1 MTQTNHSIEPVRAHG
16 GLRRLRRGDLN
27 STQELTSSVLTK
39 TKFQSALQIEIDR
52 ALQDDLTLLVA
63 SLRIRPVPGHQE
75 ESLRGRNLPDEL
87 LQRIR
92 SVHENIKVVVVS
104 AEELLL
110 LLPSV
115 RRRPDGEAAVNHI
128 VEVLTPPLAVDGLDH
143 HLAPTIGAA
152 MLGHE
157 SPSAELL
164 VDGAR
169 LALTECDESNPA
181 MMFHPYQRVRKER
194 RTDMQTDLRAAV
206 LDDQIEAALQ
216 PAFDLETGKLVAFEA
231 FARWN
236 RTGKGPVPPFEFVNL
251 AKEGG
256 LGHLLTRQ
264 VLQQSLELITK
275 YQSDYPA
282 TFRAVTLWLNVSPDD
297 VSHPEFARLISD
309 AIEHNE
315 AITIG
320 LELSPS
326 PDAEAREIHKSLKRL
341 VSRGARVAIGD
352 FGIGNAN
359 LTVLQQLPFDAVKL
373 DRALIRQIAGS
384 SDAADLVGALIEM
397 AKLLKLET
405 TAQGIETEGQLD
417 VVADLGCSIGQGYF
431 YAEPSQAYEELDTWF
446 TR

>member
-1 MTQTNHSIEPVRAHG
+1 MTKTNHSVEPVRAHG

-27 STQELTSSVLTK
+27 SSQELTSSVLTK
-39 TKFQSALQIEIDR
+39 AKFQSALQVEIDR

-63 SLRIRPVPGHQE
+63 SVRIRPVPGQQE
-75 ESLRGRNLPDEL
+75 NGLSGRNLPDEL
-87 LQRIR
+87 LERIR
-92 SVHENIKVVVVS
+92 SVHENIKLVVVS
-104 AEELLL
+104 GEELLL

-115 RRRPDGEAAVNHI
+115 RRRPDGEAAVNQLI
-128 VEVLTPPLAVDGLDH
+128 EVLTPPLTVDGLEH
-143 HLAPTIGAA
+143 HLAPTVGAA

-169 LALTECDESNPA
+169 LALTECDKSNPA

-216 PAFDLETGKLVAFEA
+216 PAFDLATGKLVAFEA
-231 FARWN
+231 FARWS
-236 RTGKGPVPPFEFVNL
+236 RVGKGPVPPFEFVNL
-251 AKEGG
+251 AKEVGV
-256 LGHLLTRQ
+256 GHLLTRQ
-264 VLQQSLELITK
+264 VLQQSVEMISK
-275 YQSDYPA
+275 YKADYPA
-282 TFRAVTLWLNVSPDD
+282 TFRDVTLWLNVSPEDL
-297 VSHPEFARLISD
+297 SHPEFSHLISD
-309 AIEHNE
+309 AIDDDE

-326 PDAEAREIHKSLKRL
+326 PDAEAREIHRSLKRL

-384 SDAADLVGALIEM
+384 SDAADLVGALIDM

-405 TAQGIETEGQLD
+405 TAQGIETQGQLD

-431 YAEPSQAYEELDTWF
+431 YAEPSQTYEELDKWF